1 MNKEEQKTIITN
13 CVNCDECIY
22 RSEDSLCDISKN
34 DEDCPL
40 YNYILKNSELTDND
54 LKYILDDYNI
64 NDIYNLVH
72 NGDYIIYNISNM
84 DSFGQQIYDLYYG
97 ELPNVIYRYF
107 DFDAFGKDYLL
118 NEEYVELENDRV
130 IILHF

>member
-1 MNKEEQKTIITN
+1 MNKEEQKIISN

-34 DEDCPL
+34 DEECPL

-72 NGDYIIYNISNM
+72 NGDYDTYHISNM
-84 DSFGQQIYDLYYG
+84 DSFGQQIYELYYG
-97 ELPNVIYRYF
+97 ELPNGIYRYF

-118 NEEYVELENDRV
+118 NKEYIELENDRV